1 MRSFLHHSLV
11 LALAYGAMG
20 GNAWGTE
27 ATAPT
32 TNPKRIM
39 STPVKVVGLQVYKSP
54 TCGCCEDWIKHL
66 EQSKLSVRY
75 DNVSDMPALKN
86 KLGIDSRYRSCH
98 TAVSAEGYVFEGH
111 VPAKYIR
118 QFLKEKPQ
126 DAIGLV
132 VPGMPAGS
140 PGMEIGADFSPY
152 QVLLLTRDGQ
162 SRVYATVQ
170 TYESQF

>member
-1 MRSFLHHSLV
+1 
-11 LALAYGAMG
+11 
-20 GNAWGTE
+20 
-27 ATAPT
+27 
-32 TNPKRIM
+32 
-39 STPVKVVGLQVYKSP
+39 
-54 TCGCCEDWIKHL
+54 
-66 EQSKLSVRY
+66 
-75 DNVSDMPALKN
+75 MPALKN